1 MITITINNVGA
12 AFEERGI
19 EEARLL
25 RKLADIFESGGLPF
39 TLIDIN
45 GNKCGTVESDSFGVD
60 YAN

>member
-25 RKLADIFESGGLPF
+25 RKLADIFERGDLPF
-39 TLIDIN
+39 VLFDIN
-45 GNKCGTVESDSFGVD
+45 GNRCGTVQSDAFGVD
-60 YAN
+60 EK